1 MTGPRMDIATGNDTL
16 DGASLQ
22 ESIDA
27 LEAMARAL
35 DADIATA
42 DDVDALQAIG
52 AAQVALRDRALAL
65 IDAQIV
71 LLAGQVAISAAQ
83 VNAAAAYAKD
93 AVARMVAWKKRIAAI
108 GEVVAFFGV
117 VMTGDGGK
125 ILDAAIGLK
134 AVLVDARR

>member
-1 MTGPRMDIATGNDTL
+1 MDLASGNETL

-22 ESIDA
+22 ASIDA

-42 DDVDALQAIG
+42 VGIDALQAIG

-65 IDAQIV
+65 VDAQITM
-71 LLAGQVAISAAQ
+71 LAGQVAVSAAQ

-93 AVARMVAWKKRIAAI
+93 AVARMVTWKKRIDAI
-108 GEVVAFFGV
+108 GDVVAFFGV
-117 VMTGDGGK
+117 VMTGNGAK

-134 AVLVDARR
+134 AALDP